1 MSHRQ
6 PKQLST
12 FSRIGVAPGGE
23 LTNLLHSFEN
33 PPRLTRVFPGEV
45 EFHPHKR
52 PLCLFLLPWLLIL
65 SPMFA
70 PGQEEAVFSTDVNVV
85 NVIATVRD
93 KKGALINDLTKD
105 DFVLKENGKQQTIR
119 YFSRQTDL
127 PLTIGLLVDTSMSQ
141 ARVLE
146 QQRTASYRFLDRVLR
161 EKDQAFV
168 ISFDLEVTLLQD
180 LTNSKKLLEAAL
192 RELKTPAPPRRWNMA
207 PNRQFPGGQ
216 FPGGRSRGRFP
227 GGIPGGIPGGGIP
240 GGGIPGGPGGRGRPG
255 GPGDPRSH
263 PAGVGTALYDA
274 VYLAANEVLKD
285 QAGRKALVV
294 ISDGVDMGSKLSE
307 EEAIEAVHRADGII
321 YSVYFSDRQGFG
333 GRFGGGMGGPM
344 GRWENGEQVLRRM
357 SEDTGGQL
365 YKLSDKLTLD
375 QIFDRIE
382 EDLRSQYSIG
392 YTPENNDSTE
402 FRKIELQTKKG
413 GLKVFTRSGYYPS
426 RR

>member
-1 MSHRQ
+1 MDSRPSRQVVFGPHR
-6 PKQLST
+6 
-12 FSRIGVAPGGE
+12 
-23 LTNLLHSFEN
+23 
-33 PPRLTRVFPGEV
+33 
-45 EFHPHKR
+45 R
-52 PLCLFLLPWLLIL
+52 PLFLFVLPWLVLL
-65 SPMFA
+65 SPLFA
-70 PGQEEAVFSTDVNVV
+70 PGQDDAVFSTDVNVV

-93 KKGALINDLTKD
+93 KKGALVNDLTQD

-127 PLTIGLLVDTSMSQ
+127 PLTIGLLVDTSLSQ

-168 ISFDLEVTLLQD
+168 ISFDVEVDLLQD
-180 LTNSKKLLEAAL
+180 LTNSKKLLQAAL
-192 RELKTPAPPRRWNMA
+192 AELKTPGARRRWDPS

-216 FPGGRSRGRFP
+216 FPGGRSGGRFP
-227 GGIPGGIPGGGIP
+227 GGGIPGGGIP
-240 GGGIPGGPGGRGRPG
+240 GGGIPGGRGRTG
-255 GPGDPRSH
+255 GPGDPRSR
-263 PAGVGTALYDA
+263 PAGIGTALYDA
-274 VYLAANEVLKD
+274 IYLASDEVLKD

-321 YSVYFSDRQGFG
+321 YSVYFSDHQGFG

-344 GRWENGEQVLRRM
+344 GHGENGERVLRRM

-365 YKLSDKLTLD
+365 YKLSDNLTLD

-402 FRKIELQTKKG
+402 FRQIELKAKKS

-426 RR
+426 HRQRGNSETPNQPAP